1 MNYDCM
7 MWLFLTV
14 IFLLLELGHPGLF
27 FFLSFSIGSFLA
39 LLATLL
45 EVSFFYQLLTML
57 GGTLFAVGVLHYFLR
72 KTKQLNRAHEPK
84 TNMFALQG
92 KTGVALTDITEHSL
106 GRIKVGSEEWSART
120 HAAYLIHAGSYIEVV
135 TVRGCHCIVK
145 QIT

>member
-7 MWLFLTV
+7 MWLLLTV

-45 EVSFFYQLLTML
+45 EVSFFYQLLSML
-57 GGTLFAVGVLHYFLR
+57 GGTFFAVGVLHYFLK
-72 KTKQLNRAHEPK
+72 KTKQLNNAHEPK

-106 GRIKVGSEEWSART
+106 GRIRVGSEEWSART
-120 HAAYLIHAGSYIEVV
+120 QATYLIHAGSYIEVV
-135 TVRGCHCIVK
+135 AVRGCHCIVK
-145 QIT
+145 HIS